1 MPAPNHRRFIVRSLL
16 AVILLG
22 AAPAATAEPDSPWGT
37 PYIGAQIFTQP
48 GQTREDLEG
57 WFRTLKESDMPYCR
71 LRLDE
76 THMHKGDGTWDF
88 KLYDTAFEMA
98 DKYGIKVFADL
109 FPKETVDWRLAK
121 FPQNKAHLQEWA
133 EYIKQVVTRFQ
144 NHPSFYAWVL
154 QNEPGSYG
162 MYPKSD
168 LSAELMAEWRAEI
181 EKPTYNSQGYVGS
194 NGFDELNFQRYYISW
209 YLNWISKQVRQY
221 DKEHELHVNT
231 HSIYENLPDYD
242 FAAWRKSLT
251 FLGASCHPSL
261 HYAYFDRAQYPM
273 VISLN
278 CDITRSGA
286 GNLPFIVTELQGGNN
301 TYSGINELCPTKEE
315 ITQWIWTSIGC
326 GAKGVVFWTLN
337 PRAVGGEAGEWGM
350 LDFQQQPSDRLK
362 ATSVAARELIKHKEI
377 YATAKP
383 LLAPIYLLYSKET
396 FWMEQA
402 KQGRPG
408 DATASEGRLAGGMIK
423 SVGAWYETLL
433 ENGINCHVAEM
444 QDFDWGK
451 PDHAGETIILSQQ
464 LSVPSRHWE
473 KLRQFVKSG
482 GRVIV
487 DGLTFFFDENHFSV
501 MQAGF
506 PLADVMG
513 GSLQEVFTNRGD
525 FSLKWNDGSQLP
537 AHLFKGS
544 LHATTGQPMA
554 GEDGKVLAMSN
565 TYGQGRTV
573 WIPSMIGMGARHAG
587 NESLSKWLMKLLA
600 TNHADLAIRFQE
612 WQSKVL
618 MRAMKTNSGYL
629 TIIVNKSPET
639 RTVPLSLPSKILNPS
654 PLFADKGGMVVG
666 QNVTI
671 HPEETMVIEWKE

>member
-1 MPAPNHRRFIVRSLL
+1 MSTFADRIYSFRASAL
-16 AVILLG
+16 AILFSCSSM
-22 AAPAATAEPDSPWGT
+22 ANAEPDDPWGT

-48 GQTREDLEG
+48 GQTSEDLEG

-88 KLYDTAFEMA
+88 KLYDTVFEMA

-109 FPKETVDWRLAK
+109 FPKETSDWRLAK

-144 NHPSFYAWVL
+144 KHRSFYAWVL

-168 LSAELMAEWRAEI
+168 LSAELMAEWRAGI
-181 EKPTYNSQGYVGS
+181 EKTTYNSQGYAGS

-209 YLNWISKQVRQY
+209 YLNWISQQVRQY

-261 HYAYFDRAQYPM
+261 HYGYFDRTQYPM
-273 VISLN
+273 AVSLN

-301 TYSGINELCPTKEE
+301 TYSGINELCPTHEE

-326 GAKGVVFWTLN
+326 GAKGLVFWTLN

-362 ATSVAARELIKHKEI
+362 AASVAARELIKHKEI

-383 LLAPIYLLYSKET
+383 LLAPIYLLYSKEA

-408 DATASEGRLAGGMIK
+408 DAMASEGRLAGGMIK
-423 SVGAWYETLL
+423 SVAAWYETLL

-451 PDHAGETIILSQQ
+451 PDHAGETIVLSQQ

-482 GRVIV
+482 GRLIA

-506 PLADVMG
+506 PLEDVMG
-513 GSLQEVFTNRGD
+513 GSLQEIVTNRGD
-525 FSLKWNDGSQLP
+525 FLLKLNDGSQLP
-537 AHLFKGS
+537 ANLFKGS
-544 LHATTGQPMA
+544 LYVTSGKPFVM
-554 GEDGKVLAMSN
+554 EDGKALAMRNAFGSG
-565 TYGQGRTV
+565 TTF
-573 WIPSMIGMGARHAG
+573 WIPSMLGIGARHKG
-587 NESLSKWLMKLLA
+587 NQALSKWLMAELSGDFAKFP
-600 TNHADLAIRFQE
+600 IRFQT
-612 WQSKVL
+612 WQPKLL
-618 MRAMKTNSGYL
+618 MRTMKTSEGYL
-629 TIIVNKSPET
+629 TIVVNKSSGSKNVSFVVADSNLKPAILFENKRGAVT
-639 RTVPLSLPSKILNPS
+639 NRSL
-654 PLFADKGGMVVG
+654 
-666 QNVTI
+666 TI
-671 HPEETMVIEWKE
+671 HPEETLVVEWK

>member
-1 MPAPNHRRFIVRSLL
+1 MSTLVHRFHFFRASAL
-16 AVILLG
+16 AILLG
-22 AAPAATAEPDSPWGT
+22 CSLMVNAEPDDPWGT

-48 GQTREDLEG
+48 GQTSEDLEG

-88 KLYDTAFEMA
+88 KLYDTVFEMA
-98 DKYGIKVFADL
+98 DKYGIKIFADL
-109 FPKETVDWRLAK
+109 FPKETSDWRLAK

-144 NHPSFYAWVL
+144 KHRSFYAWVL

-168 LSAELMAEWRAEI
+168 LSAELMAEWRAGL
-181 EKPTYNSQGYVGS
+181 EKPTYVSQGYAGS
-194 NGFDELNFQRYYISW
+194 NGCDELNFQRYYISW
-209 YLNWISKQVRQY
+209 YLKWISQQVRQY

-242 FAAWRKSLT
+242 FPAWRKSLT

-261 HYAYFDRAQYPM
+261 HYGYFDRTQYPM
-273 VISLN
+273 AISLN

-350 LDFQQQPSDRLK
+350 LNFQQQPSGRLK
-362 ATSVAARELIKHKEI
+362 AASVAARELIKHKEI

-383 LLAPIYLLYSKET
+383 LLAPIYFLYSKET

-423 SVGAWYETLL
+423 SVAAWYEALL

-451 PDHAGETIILSQQ
+451 PDHAGETIILSHQ

-482 GRVIV
+482 GRLIA

-506 PLADVMG
+506 PLEDVMG
-513 GSLQEVFTNRGD
+513 GSLQEIVANRGD
-525 FSLKWNDGSQLP
+525 FSLKLNNESHLP
-537 AHLFKGS
+537 ANLFKGS
-544 LHATTGQPMA
+544 LHVTSGKPFAT
-554 GEDGKVLAMSN
+554 EDGTVLAMRN
-565 TYGQGRTV
+565 AFGRGTTL
-573 WIPSMIGMGARHAG
+573 WIPSMLGMGARHEG
-587 NESLSKWLMKLLA
+587 NEALSKWLMAELSGDFAKFP
-600 TNHADLAIRFQE
+600 IRFQT
-612 WQSKVL
+612 WQPKLL
-618 MRAMKTNSGYL
+618 MRTMKTSEGYL
-629 TIIVNKSPET
+629 TIVVNKSSE
-639 RTVPLSLPSKILNPS
+639 SKNVSIAVADSDLKPAI
-654 PLFADKGGMVVG
+654 LFADKLGA
-666 QNVTI
+666 VTNQRLMI
-671 HPEETMVIEWKE
+671 HPEETLVIEWK